1 MEYLSICSP
10 VTHPSRVM
18 PEEEA
23 RKGTKI
29 PRPPWE
35 TPLMTSDQLD
45 YFKRGYLYEREMQRL
60 SAQAL
65 MYGYESTTVQ
75 STSQDG
81 IMTEPSQPSQPTAS
95 QPRQPGIPPL
105 VHLQQPKQ
113 LEVSPPLHLQQPRQ
127 PEVPIGALPLVS
139 LQQPK
144 QLEVPPLAHLQQAKP
159 LQMHAPTRGPW
170 EVPRPPK
177 RNVNFYTVEKES

>member
-1 MEYLSICSP
+1 MDYPSICSP
-10 VTHPSRVM
+10 VAHPSTMM

-23 RKGTKI
+23 RKGTKR

-45 YFKRGYLYEREMQRL
+45 YFKRGYVYEREMQRL

-65 MYGYESTTVQ
+65 RYGYASTTVQ

-81 IMTEPSQPSQPTAS
+81 TMTEPSQPSQPTAS
-95 QPRQPGIPPL
+95 QPGQLGIPPP
-105 VHLQQPKQ
+105 VHLQQPKEP
-113 LEVSPPLHLQQPRQ
+113 EVSPPLHLQQPRQ
-127 PEVPIGALPLVS
+127 TEVPIGALPPVS

-144 QLEVPPLAHLQQAKP
+144 QPEVPPPLHLREQRRK
-159 LQMHAPTRGPW
+159 
-170 EVPRPPK
+170 
-177 RNVNFYTVEKES
+177 VNYYTQKQES

>member
-1 MEYLSICSP
+1 M
-10 VTHPSRVM
+10 M

-23 RKGTKI
+23 RKGTKR

-81 IMTEPSQPSQPTAS
+81 IMTEASQPSQPKAS
-95 QPRQPGIPPL
+95 QPRHPGISPP
-105 VHLQQPKQ
+105 VHRQQPQQ
-113 LEVSPPLHLQQPRQ
+113 LEVSPPLHPQQPRL
-127 PEVPIGALPLVS
+127 PDVPIGVAPPVS
-139 LQQPK
+139 LQHPQPPH
-144 QLEVPPLAHLQQAKP
+144 EPPPAHLQQAKS
-159 LQMHAPTRGPW
+159 LKMHASMRGPW
-170 EVPRPPK
+170 KVPRPPK

>member
-1 MEYLSICSP
+1 
-10 VTHPSRVM
+10 M
-18 PEEEA
+18 PEEEE
-23 RKGTKI
+23 RKGTKR

-81 IMTEPSQPSQPTAS
+81 TMTEPSQPSQPKAS
-95 QPRQPGIPPL
+95 QPRHPGISPP
-105 VHLQQPKQ
+105 VHLQQPQQ
-113 LEVSPPLHLQQPRQ
+113 LEVSPPLHPQQPRL
-127 PEVPIGALPLVS
+127 PEVPIGAPPPVS
-139 LQQPK
+139 LQQP
-144 QLEVPPLAHLQQAKP
+144 QPPHEPPPAHLQQAKP
-159 LQMHAPTRGPW
+159 LKMHATMRGPW
-170 EVPRPPK
+170 KVPRPPQ